1 MAPGPSWQSPD
12 KTKRDWEFA
21 EVFGLDIIRTVEPPP
36 DWDGN
41 AYTGDGPAINSN
53 FLDGLHIESAKA
65 TVIDWIEENN
75 HGSRETSYKLRDW
88 LFSRQRYWGEPFPI
102 VYDPDGLPNAV
113 PEDLLP
119 VELPELI
126 DWAPR
131 ALDENSQPE
140 PPLGRAAAWST
151 TIMDIGDGEMPYT
164 RELNT
169 MPQWAGS
176 CWYYLRYLDPP
187 K

>member
-1 MAPGPSWQSPD
+1 M
-12 KTKRDWEFA
+12 RD
-21 EVFGLDIIRTVEPPP
+21 
-36 DWDGN
+36 
-41 AYTGDGPAINSN
+41 
-53 FLDGLHIESAKA
+53 HI
-65 TVIDWIEENN
+65 
-75 HGSRETSYKLRDW
+75 
-88 LFSRQRYWGEPFPI
+88 SRQRHWGEPFPI

-176 CWYYLRYLDPP
+176 CWYYLRYLDPQNDECFVDSDIE
-187 K
+187 KMMEGETGGVDLTSVELNMRYCISCTADLA

>member
-1 MAPGPSWQSPD
+1 MGYGTGAIMAVPGQD
-12 KTKRDWEFA
+12 ERDSEFA

-41 AYTGDGPAINSN
+41 AYTGDGLAINSN

-140 PPLGRAAAWST
+140 PPLGRAAVVNNNYGYRRWGDALYSRIEHNASVGR
-151 TIMDIGDGEMPYT
+151 IMLVLLKVP
-164 RELNT
+164 
-169 MPQWAGS
+169 
-176 CWYYLRYLDPP
+176 
-187 K
+187 